1 MGLSNLLPGGEQGG
15 AAQTAAAQQ
24 AAPTG
29 DAATPA
35 KKPDFGDRL
44 GNYFES
50 KYPIAGGLA
59 DMVFGNNHQPA
70 AGAPTVAPA
79 AAPLAPMPTGGT
91 QDTSMLAMN
100 AQPQQGG
107 GGLAALLKLFA

>member
-1 MGLSNLLPGGEQGG
+1 MGLSNMLPGGDQGG
-15 AAQTAAAQQ
+15 AA

-44 GNYFES
+44 GSYFEN

-59 DMVFGNNHQPA
+59 NMVFGQNASPQPA
-70 AGAPTVAPA
+70 AQPA
-79 AAPLAPMPTGGT
+79 AVAPLAPMPQAGQ

-100 AQPQQGG
+100 AQPKSGG
-107 GGLAALLKLFA
+107 GDGLMALLKLFA

>member
-1 MGLSNLLPGGEQGG
+1 MGLSNMLPGGAGGGDPAAGG
-15 AAQTAAAQQ
+15 APA
-24 AAPTG
+24 G
-29 DAATPA
+29 DAAAPA
-35 KKPDFGDRL
+35 TKPDFGDRL

-50 KYPIAGGLA
+50 RFPVAGGLA
-59 DMVFGNNHQPA
+59 NMVFGQNAAPQPA
-70 AGAPTVAPA
+70 AGQPA
-79 AAPLAPMPTGGT
+79 TAPLAPMPQAGQ